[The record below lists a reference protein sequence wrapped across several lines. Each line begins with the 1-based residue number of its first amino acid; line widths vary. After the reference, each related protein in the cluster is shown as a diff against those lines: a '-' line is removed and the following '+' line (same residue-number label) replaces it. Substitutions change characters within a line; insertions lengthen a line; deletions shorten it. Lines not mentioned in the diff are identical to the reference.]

1 MKLKKK
7 INFTK
12 ESLTKKLAKKKK
24 TLKLASLKI
33 LREFFFLKKI
43 TCKFLIEKNKIE
55 NNFKLKK
62 KP

>member
-24 TLKLASLKI
+24 NF
-33 LREFFFLKKI
+33 E
-43 TCKFLIEKNKIE
+43 TCKFKNIEGIFF
-55 NNFKLKK
+55 FKKDNLQVFN
-62 KP
+62 

>member
-33 LREFFFLKKI
+33 LREFFLKKR
-43 TCKFLIEKNKIE
+43 
-55 NNFKLKK
+55 
-62 KP
+62 

>member
-33 LREFFFLKKI
+33 LREFFFFKKDNLQV
-43 TCKFLIEKNKIE
+43 FN
-55 NNFKLKK
+55 
-62 KP
+62 